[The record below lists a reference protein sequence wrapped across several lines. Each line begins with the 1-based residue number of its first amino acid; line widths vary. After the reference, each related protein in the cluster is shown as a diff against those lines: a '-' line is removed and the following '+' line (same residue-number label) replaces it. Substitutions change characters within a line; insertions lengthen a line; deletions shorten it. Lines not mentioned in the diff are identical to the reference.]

1 MSGQGRWLQRT
12 FQWVQKQCP
21 VTSST
26 SDVLQCSVSGM
37 HLEHFGTRNK
47 RYFYCRREVNSSD
60 SKSAISVVMAKALF
74 QVFQHKLSV
83 LPCLVRIKSSCCNSF
98 LDFWI
103 PVCSLGFG
111 RRPGASWVAQEVS
124 AAPRLGLC
132 PAVLGQ
138 NWDPLGRDQVLP
150 KLGGPTGG
158 LLF

>member
-1 MSGQGRWLQRT
+1 MCLDKGAGSRGHFSGSKNSVQLPAPRPMS
-12 FQWVQKQCP
+12 
-21 VTSST
+21 
-26 SDVLQCSVSGM
+26 CSVQFQECTWNTSVHVTNVIFTAG
-37 HLEHFGTRNK
+37 
-47 RYFYCRREVNSSD
+47 REVNSSD

-138 NWDPLGRDQVLP
+138 N
-150 KLGGPTGG
+150 
-158 LLF
+158 